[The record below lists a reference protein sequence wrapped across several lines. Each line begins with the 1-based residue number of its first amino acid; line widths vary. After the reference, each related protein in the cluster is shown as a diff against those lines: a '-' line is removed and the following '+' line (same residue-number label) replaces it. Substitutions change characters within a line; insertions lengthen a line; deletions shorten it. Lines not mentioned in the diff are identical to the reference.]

1 VNTELKAGAQ
11 YDFTITSDPSTLGEK
26 RFELF
31 FGKPGTGIAT
41 AEESTTGLQMKI
53 LGNVVNGNVLSIQ
66 VSGIKSSEIASL
78 ALVDMDGR
86 VVATKSVVNGINNIN
101 ISNVSK
107 GMQLIKISN
116 GIQQLTK
123 KFIKF

>member
-1 VNTELKAGAQ
+1 
-11 YDFTITSDPSTLGEK
+11 
-26 RFELF
+26 
-31 FGKPGTGIAT
+31 
-41 AEESTTGLQMKI
+41 MKI